1 MMNNSSPQD
10 RRRFGR
16 RAVCKPATV
25 IQNATQKLPCT
36 VVDVSEGGARI
47 RLLAIDSLAGE
58 FMLVIPEDDVVYHC
72 RLVRRLPD
80 SVGVEFTRM
89 PRKLSWLVAKVPVL
103 R

>member
-1 MMNNSSPQD
+1 MPRNSD

-16 RAVCKPATV
+16 RTVCKPATV
-25 IQNATQKLPCT
+25 VQNATQKLPCT

-47 RLLAIDSLAGE
+47 RMVAIDSLAGE
-58 FMLVIPEDDVVYHC
+58 FMLVIPEDDVVYDC

-80 SVGVEFTRM
+80 SAGVEFTRM
-89 PRKLSWLVAKVPVL
+89 PRRLSWLVGKVAIL